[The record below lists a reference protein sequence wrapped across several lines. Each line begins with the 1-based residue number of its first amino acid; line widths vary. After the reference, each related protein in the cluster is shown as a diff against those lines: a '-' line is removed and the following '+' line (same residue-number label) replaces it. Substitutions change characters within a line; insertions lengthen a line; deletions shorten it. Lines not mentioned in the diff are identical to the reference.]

1 MLPILNHRGIQVA
14 TGIHGRRA
22 HHLQL
27 ALTLV
32 AEGLRL
38 FQAAPQSQ
46 ALRAGGEGIFI
57 VNAEYLLERQQLE
70 AEQDEEQGGCRGEA
84 PGPVRR
90 EKLNRRGRARPLA
103 ASARQAAGRAATC
116 RLSAGRARRT

>member
-1 MLPILNHRGIQVA
+1 MLPIPNHRGIQVA

-38 FQAAPQSQ
+38 LQAAPQRQ
-46 ALRAGGEGIFI
+46 ALRAGGEDIFI
-57 VNAEYLLERQQLE
+57 VNAECLLERQQVE
-70 AEQDEEQGGCRGEA
+70 AEQDEEHGGCRVA
-84 PGPVRR
+84 RH
-90 EKLNRRGRARPLA
+90 RARFGGRSSADVAGLA
-103 ASARQAAGRAATC
+103 RRPRRHVKRPGARPRAA
-116 RLSAGRARRT
+116 